1 MWLRLRMLLV
11 FLAALMVVLT
21 AWRVVFWLT
30 FSAAAGEV
38 AKSTLARAFY
48 LGFKFDLRLALLL
61 IAPFLLLGAPR
72 AFDASRSLH
81 ARRFWINH
89 FALLAVLLSLF
100 HAIDIGNYAYLKGR
114 LDASALRYFRD
125 PLISLRMV
133 WESYPVVW
141 GFIGLLLLGIIL
153 RVAFERSM
161 PRPLPEAP
169 AGRPA
174 RPWQRWVLGA
184 AVGAAYIA
192 GLYGK
197 ASYYPLRWSDAFFT
211 TQTFVSDL
219 AVNPVLL
226 FANTL
231 AAAEG
236 ERAYDVAAF
245 TARFDRVAHYLGV
258 ELPNRESLSLARY
271 VRPLPLGS
279 GRLNVVLIFLE
290 SFGAHQLGAFGNQ
303 LNPSPSFDSIAKESL
318 LFRRFYT
325 PRGGTARGVFAT
337 LTGIPDA
344 QTFRTASRNPRTITQ
359 NTVLN
364 SFAGYRKF
372 YFLGG
377 SASWANIRALFSHNL
392 KDLEIYEEGSFKE
405 ARVDVWGIPDYYLF
419 EEANRVLRNVT
430 AAPFFAFIHLSGN
443 HRPYTI
449 PKDIPGFELRTEDQG
464 ALLDHGFESLE
475 EFNSFR
481 LLDFSL
487 GHFFELARREA
498 YWGNTV
504 FAITSDNGGGGHNH
518 NLPGCDD
525 ALRIVAYHAPFAI
538 CAPRLIAGGRV
549 SDDMATQMDILPT
562 LASIAGVSALNTTL
576 GRNLLDPQATDP
588 GVSFIYRTRGPQGEI
603 VLVDHDWT
611 LVVDPD
617 GSNSRL
623 YRCGAEGP
631 VRDAPEQAQ
640 SMYELALGLYQASK
654 FLAYNNAPVRY
665 EAEDPATLRGD
676 SAEGATRTVVPPA
689 PPPTRSGQQAPR
701 GRGDG

>member
-1 MWLRLRMLLV
+1 LPGRKRG
-11 FLAALMVVLT
+11 LT
-21 AWRVVFWLT
+21 V
-30 FSAAAGEV
+30 
-38 AKSTLARAFY
+38 
-48 LGFKFDLRLALLL
+48 
-61 IAPFLLLGAPR
+61 
-72 AFDASRSLH
+72 
-81 ARRFWINH
+81 
-89 FALLAVLLSLF
+89 
-100 HAIDIGNYAYLKGR
+100 
-114 LDASALRYFRD
+114 
-125 PLISLRMV
+125 
-133 WESYPVVW
+133 
-141 GFIGLLLLGIIL
+141 
-153 RVAFERSM
+153 
-161 PRPLPEAP
+161 
-169 AGRPA
+169 
-174 RPWQRWVLGA
+174 
-184 AVGAAYIA
+184 
-192 GLYGK
+192 
-197 ASYYPLRWSDAFFT
+197 
-211 TQTFVSDL
+211 
-219 AVNPVLL
+219 
-226 FANTL
+226 
-231 AAAEG
+231 
-236 ERAYDVAAF
+236 
-245 TARFDRVAHYLGV
+245 
-258 ELPNRESLSLARY
+258 
-271 VRPLPLGS
+271 
-279 GRLNVVLIFLE
+279 
-290 SFGAHQLGAFGNQ
+290 
-303 LNPSPSFDSIAKESL
+303 
-318 LFRRFYT
+318 
-325 PRGGTARGVFAT
+325 
-337 LTGIPDA
+337 
-344 QTFRTASRNPRTITQ
+344 
-359 NTVLN
+359 
-364 SFAGYRKF
+364 
-372 YFLGG
+372 
-377 SASWANIRALFSHNL
+377 RALFSHNL
-392 KDLEIYEEGSFKE
+392 RTSGSRRSFKE

-623 YRCGAEGP
+623 YRCAPRAGEDARAGAEHA
-631 VRDAPEQAQ
+631 R
-640 SMYELALGLYQASK
+640 LALGLFCPK

-665 EAEDPATLRGD
+665 EAEDPAKLRGG
-676 SAEGATRTVVPPA
+676 SGEGRAERVPPA
-689 PPPTRSGQQAPR
+689 PPDQSGQQA
-701 GRGDG
+701 